1 VVIRAIYRDEV
12 LQSLAMP
19 SREAKLQVSPAR
31 WFRAVESLLKK
42 EMSVEQRLR
51 ALSRELESLGCE
63 GDPQALTR
71 LPVAEDLARAER
83 WFETLFRSGRLPT
96 KANALRFA
104 IVEYEEDVHDVY
116 VAAGARRGE
125 EPSDWC
131 RRGSRYP
138 RPRDAGIVVL
148 STILDP
154 KGPIRDDSARH
165 MTGLAYVA
173 SVAAHLCRK
182 LHRKGGLVGRAVAA
196 GYDDG
201 DCLPLGTVGPDGRLE
216 LPPPPALPPAARA
229 RLAPGRIFELGRKAL
244 RQAWLLADLE
254 DARTGRK
261 VPHGFA
267 QSARRERRQKMF
279 LPIHHD
285 GARVDLNVT
294 VLGVPVVTS
303 RFAALIE
310 RLAPGTVQRLPVE
323 VEGTTERF
331 EVLNILGKVSARKL
345 RDWGK
350 QARKPMCDVDLGKHP
365 LVRVAEL
372 DWVMLIGRDLAQ
384 ALLDEKGVGFAFTPL
399 RQDRF
404 DSCLK
409 RR

>member
-1 VVIRAIYRDEV
+1 
-12 LQSLAMP
+12 
-19 SREAKLQVSPAR
+19 
-31 WFRAVESLLKK
+31 
-42 EMSVEQRLR
+42 
-51 ALSRELESLGCE
+51 
-63 GDPQALTR
+63 
-71 LPVAEDLARAER
+71 
-83 WFETLFRSGRLPT
+83 
-96 KANALRFA
+96 
-104 IVEYEEDVHDVY
+104 
-116 VAAGARRGE
+116 
-125 EPSDWC
+125 
-131 RRGSRYP
+131 
-138 RPRDAGIVVL
+138 
-148 STILDP
+148 
-154 KGPIRDDSARH
+154 
-165 MTGLAYVA
+165 
-173 SVAAHLCRK
+173 
-182 LHRKGGLVGRAVAA
+182 
-196 GYDDG
+196 
-201 DCLPLGTVGPDGRLE
+201 
-216 LPPPPALPPAARA
+216 
-229 RLAPGRIFELGRKAL
+229 
-244 RQAWLLADLE
+244 
-254 DARTGRK
+254 